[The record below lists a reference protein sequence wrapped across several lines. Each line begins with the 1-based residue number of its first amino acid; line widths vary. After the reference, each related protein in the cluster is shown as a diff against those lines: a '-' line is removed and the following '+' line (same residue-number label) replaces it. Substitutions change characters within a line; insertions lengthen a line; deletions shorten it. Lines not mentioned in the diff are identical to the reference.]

1 MEQEKVH
8 NYKNTRQRSQ
18 KISSNSVQKA
28 IQVNNQ
34 RVPFSMFEKS
44 LMICIGIV
52 TMVMMVYLVSLRTN
66 TAENQHNLQNMS
78 DRIQNVVSENNDT
91 HQEINELSSPSRL
104 LKIAKDQNLTLQA
117 NNVRNVSR

>member
-8 NYKNTRQRSQ
+8 NYKDTRQRSQ
-18 KISSNSVQKA
+18 KTSSNSVQKA
-28 IQVNNQ
+28 IQVNSR